1 MEELC
6 MKQNIAVILA
16 AGEGK
21 RMKSRKSKVVHKIF
35 GKSLIEWIYT
45 SVKEAGIDES
55 IVVVGHRAD
64 QVIECMGD
72 RVKYAE
78 QKEQLGTG
86 HAVMQAEEY
95 FKDKEGYVL
104 ILYGDTPLVTSKT
117 LKDVIEFHENNG
129 CSATVITAEVDD
141 PTGYGRIIRDSNG
154 NVIRIVEQKDA
165 SPEETAIKEINSG
178 MYCFTIEHLVK
189 ALRMLNNDNNQGEYY
204 ITDTIGI
211 LVEMGQKVGALK
223 LSDSREI
230 LGIND
235 RVQLF
240 EASEIIKARIMERH
254 MRSGVTIIDPASTY
268 IDEGVEIGIDT
279 VIYPGTILEGNTRIG
294 EDCIIG
300 PDSRLVNA
308 VIGDGTEVNHSVILD
323 SSVGNNTH
331 VGPFAYI
338 RPGSSIGDKVKIGDF
353 VEVKKAIIN
362 DKTKISHLTYIG
374 DAQVGRNVNI
384 GCGVVTVNYD
394 GKKKHKTIIGDN
406 AFVGCNVNLVA
417 PVVVENDTYIA
428 AGSTITDDVPQNS
441 LAIARERQ
449 TIKDGWVIKKGMQ
462 RKE

>member
-1 MEELC
+1 
-6 MKQNIAVILA
+6 MKQTIAVILA

-78 QKEQLGTG
+78 QKQQLGTG

-95 FKDKEGYVL
+95 FKDKDGYVL
-104 ILYGDTPLVTSKT
+104 VLYGDTPLVTSKT

-141 PTGYGRIIRDSNG
+141 PTGYGRIIRDGNG
-154 NVIRIVEQKDA
+154 NVIKIVEQKDA
-165 SPEETAIKEINSG
+165 SSEEAAIKEINSG
-178 MYCFTIEHLVK
+178 MYCFTIEHFVK

-211 LVEMGQKVGALK
+211 LVEMGHKVGALK
-223 LSDSREI
+223 LSDPREI

-331 VGPFAYI
+331 VGPFAYV

-353 VEVKKAIIN
+353 VEIKKAEIG
-362 DKTKISHLTYIG
+362 DKTKISHLTYVG

-449 TIKDGWVIKKGMQ
+449 TIKDGWVIRKGMQ

>member
-1 MEELC
+1 ME
-6 MKQNIAVILA
+6 KNIAVILA

-21 RMKSRKSKVVHKIF
+21 RMKSKKSKVVHKIF
-35 GKSLIEWIYT
+35 GKALIEWVCDA
-45 SVKEAGIDES
+45 VKKAGIDES
-55 IVVVGHRAD
+55 IVVVGHKSE

-78 QKEQLGTG
+78 QKQQLGTG

-95 FKDKEGYVL
+95 FKDKDGYVL
-104 ILYGDTPLVTSKT
+104 ILYGDTPLITPKT
-117 LKDVIEFHENNG
+117 LKDAIDFHKNND

-141 PTGYGRIIRDSNG
+141 PTGYGRIIRDKNG
-154 NVIRIVEQKDA
+154 DVLRIVEQKDA
-165 SPEETAIKEINSG
+165 NPEEAAVKEINSG
-178 MYCFTIEHLVK
+178 MYCFTIKHLVK
-189 ALRMLNNDNNQGEYY
+189 ALKLLNNENNQGEYY

-211 LVEMGQKVGALK
+211 LVEMGHKVGALK
-223 LSDSREI
+223 LSDPREI

-240 EASEIIKARIMERH
+240 EASEIIKERILERH

-268 IDEGVEIGIDT
+268 IDDGVEIGIDT
-279 VIYPGTILEGNTRIG
+279 VIYPGTILEGTTKIG

-300 PDSRLVNA
+300 PDSRLVSA
-308 VIGDGTEVNHSVILD
+308 VIGDGTEVNHSVILE

-338 RPGSSIGDKVKIGDF
+338 RPGSRIGDNVKIGDF
-353 VEVKKAIIN
+353 VEVKKSVIG
-362 DKTKISHLTYIG
+362 DKTKVSHLTYIG
-374 DAQVGRNVNI
+374 DAEVGRNANI
-384 GCGVVTVNYD
+384 ACGVVTVNYD

-428 AGSTITDDVPQNS
+428 AGSTITNDVPQNS

-449 TIKDGWVIKKGMQ
+449 TIKEGWVIKRGMQ